1 MAAATEL
8 FGFSECFTAVL
19 AANSFLEQTSR
30 RHASRYGACHKVLLR
45 RGVHL
50 QGINAVS
57 QLKRHRP
64 RHRPRLCSAL
74 LQGVD

>member
-1 MAAATEL
+1 MAAATKL
-8 FGFSECFTAVL
+8 WVLGVLTAVL
-19 AANSFLEQTSR
+19 DANSFLEQTSR

-45 RGVHL
+45 RGFHL

-57 QLKRHRP
+57 QLKRHR
-64 RHRPRLCSAL
+64 SAMFAARL